1 MHTVLTILTIILLVK
16 LARALRWHAYHR
28 GACGHH
34 GPDAWRF
41 RRRMYRKWQRHAHR
55 FMPPFP
61 HFDYDPY
68 DLGAPDH
75 DDFDHFYGRHPVTT
89 PGATPATTIDV
100 AQRVDEAL
108 RALEL
113 NARQSAEAGD
123 ALASVRAAVGPARY
137 PYASEVLLALR
148 AAGKTPFDEDLAAAA
163 LGPRLVGEA
172 GREAREALEHLHH
185 ILTEEQRATLLRVLT
200 TGR

>member
-1 MHTVLTILTIILLVK
+1 MHIFLTVFTIILLVK
-16 LARALRWHAYHR
+16 LARALRWRAYHG
-28 GACGHH
+28 GACGHC

-41 RRRMYRKWQRHAHR
+41 QRRMYRRWQRHAR
-55 FMPPFP
+55 RMP

-75 DDFDHFYGRHPVTT
+75 DDFDYFYGRAPN
-89 PGATPATTIDV
+89 PASPPAATMPTDV
-100 AQRVDEAL
+100 SKRVDETL

-123 ALASVRAAVGPARY
+123 ALAAVRAAVGPSRY
-137 PYASEVLLALR
+137 PYANEVLLALR
-148 AAGKTPFDEDLAAAA
+148 AAGKTPFDEDLATAA

-185 ILTEEQRATLLRVLT
+185 ILTEEQRATLLRVLSA
-200 TGR
+200 

>member
-1 MHTVLTILTIILLVK
+1 MHTLLTIIIIIMLVK

-28 GACGHH
+28 GACGHC
-34 GPDAWRF
+34 GPEAWRF
-41 RRRMYRKWQRHAHR
+41 RRRMYRKWQRYAR
-55 FMPPFP
+55 DFMPPFP
-61 HFDYDPY
+61 NFDHDPY

-75 DDFDHFYGRHPVTT
+75 DDFDHFYGRAPHPVTT
-89 PGATPATTIDV
+89 PGATADV

-108 RALEL
+108 HALEL
-113 NARQSAEAGD
+113 NARQAAEAGD
-123 ALASVRAAVGPARY
+123 ALAAVRAAVGPTRY